1 MNTQDRRVR
10 KTCKA
15 LQLSLAE
22 LLKEKELRQITVQ
35 ELVDRADIHRA
46 TFYTHYQDIY
56 DLYEKLEEQILQE
69 FSRMLSV
76 SPDGNYNSIYRS
88 IIDYLRHYPAYGE
101 MLLNNPAFNKR
112 LTQVMEEKYM
122 EIWLKE
128 EPGQPLTDEMRSL
141 TAYHLGGC
149 MAIIQRW
156 VENQYQEPEEAV
168 IRLLQKVNDGF
179 DHFIA

>member
-1 MNTQDRRVR
+1 MR

-15 LQLSLAE
+15 LQLALAE
-22 LLKEKELRQITVQ
+22 LLKEKSLRQITVQ

-69 FSRMLSV
+69 VSHMLSL
-76 SPDGNYNSIYRS
+76 SANGNYNGIYRS
-88 IIDYLRHYPAYGE
+88 IIDYLRQHPAYGE
-101 MLLNNPAFNKR
+101 MLLNNPAFRKR

-122 EIWLKE
+122 ELWLKE
-128 EPGQPLTDEMRSL
+128 EPSQQLTDEMRSL

-156 VENQYQEPEEAV
+156 VENQYQEPEDAI

-179 DHFIA
+179 DSFTA